1 MSPTSPM
8 SPRRV
13 WVMAS
18 LALIL
23 AFVAGALAGAAWER
37 VRGPERRRVPTPR
50 TVHEI
55 SVSMQGRY
63 GLSPTQTRQVES
75 ILAKRRPRVDSLMAS
90 VRPQLRA
97 AFDSTSAEIR
107 TVLTPQQRVKFD
119 REAAIR
125 RHNFDRTTGAR
136 TLQPHDTATPR

>member
-1 MSPTSPM
+1 M

-13 WVMAS
+13 WALAS
-18 LALIL
+18 MALIL

-37 VRGPERRRVPTPR
+37 LRAPEHRRTPAPR

-55 SVSMQGRY
+55 SISMQGRY
-63 GLSPTQTRQVES
+63 GLTAQQTRQVET
-75 ILAKRRPRVDSLMAS
+75 ILARRRPRVDSIMAS

-97 AFDSTSAEIR
+97 AFDSTSVEIR
-107 TVLTPQQRVKFD
+107 AVLTPQQRVKFD

>member
-1 MSPTSPM
+1 
-8 SPRRV
+8 
-13 WVMAS
+13 MAS

-37 VRGPERRRVPTPR
+37 LHAPEHRRTPAPR

-63 GLSPTQTRQVES
+63 GLSGEQTRQVEA
-75 ILAKRRPRVDSLMAS
+75 ILARRRPRIDSIMAS

-136 TLQPHDTATPR
+136 TLQPHDTLHR